1 MEESDVLES
10 DGDVSNDAVLLEDA
24 VMYVQEKIYRSG
36 TSKNW
41 KRSVR
46 RKAQRFSI
54 ENGELMYKKKNNSLV
69 CYVPCMRIDTKSMIA
84 CVILADLSHGPIQV
98 DMVRYRINDCNN
110 MQVRYITSTEEK
122 QRILV
127 AYHSDST
134 SGHMGSKKTLSRI
147 TERVLYNDVCKL
159 VSLTN

>member
-24 VMYVQEKIYRSG
+24 VMYMYVQEKIYRSG

-69 CYVPCMRIDTKSMIA
+69 CYPA
-84 CVILADLSHGPIQV
+84 CASILRA
-98 DMVRYRINDCNN
+98 
-110 MQVRYITSTEEK
+110 
-122 QRILV
+122 
-127 AYHSDST
+127 
-134 SGHMGSKKTLSRI
+134 
-147 TERVLYNDVCKL
+147 
-159 VSLTN
+159 